1 MSTLDHRPRFPERR
15 LAVGLLGCGQ
25 IARTAHLPAYE
36 RSGVPVV
43 AVCDRPEVAATLG
56 DVLPDGA
63 TAYDDLDAFLADP
76 RIEVVD
82 IATGPLG
89 RVDLIERCLAAGKH
103 VLAQKPVV
111 AGLADLAALEQV
123 VARGAERGLRV
134 AVNQNGRW
142 APAWRLTTLLVRS
155 GVVGE
160 VVGVTHLHDKPL
172 PPIAGTP
179 FDDLDHMLLTDYLVH
194 WFDITRCWLEGARVF
209 SVTAHD
215 SRVPGQP
222 VGAKNPWHASVHVAT
237 ETGASAS
244 IRVVGDARTRHGGCP
259 FWVHGT
265 EGTIRGS
272 ILLGSDRV
280 ELETGGTTTSYALD
294 GQWFVDGFAGT
305 MGELQCAVAEDREPE
320 NSVRHVA
327 GSVRL
332 GAAALAAV
340 RAGRPVADLALD
352 LGAAV
357 GVPTGAGTGA

>member
-1 MSTLDHRPRFPERR
+1 MSLDVRPRFPERR

-25 IARTAHLPAYE
+25 IARTAHLPAYA
-36 RSGVPVV
+36 RYGVPVV
-43 AVCDRPEVAATLG
+43 AACDRPDVAAALG

-63 TAYDDLDAFLADP
+63 AAYDDLDAFLADP
-76 RIEVVD
+76 RVEVVD
-82 IATGPLG
+82 IATGPAG
-89 RVDLIERCLAAGKH
+89 RVDLIARCLEAGKH

-111 AGLADLAALEQV
+111 ASLDDLAALEEV

-155 GVVGE
+155 GAVGE

-179 FDDLDHMLLTDYLVH
+179 FDEIDHMLLADYLVH
-194 WFDITRCWLEGARVF
+194 WFDITRCWLTGARVDTVAAF
-209 SVTAHD
+209 D

-222 VGAKNPWHASVHVAT
+222 DGARNPWHATVHVGT
-237 ETGASAS
+237 TGGASAS
-244 IRVVGDARTRHGGCP
+244 IRVVGDARARRGGCP

-265 EGTIRGS
+265 RGTIRGS

-280 ELETGGTTTSYALD
+280 ELEVDGTTTSYALE

-305 MGELQCAVAEDREPE
+305 MGELQCSVAEGREPE
-320 NSVRHVA
+320 NSVADVA

-340 RAGRPVADLALD
+340 RAGTPVRGLDLDLA
-352 LGAAV
+352 
-357 GVPTGAGTGA
+357 GAGAGVGASA

>member
-1 MSTLDHRPRFPERR
+1 MSVPDHRPRFPERS

-25 IARTAHLPAYE
+25 IARTAHLPAYAAY
-36 RSGVPVV
+36 GVPVV
-43 AVCDRPEVAATLG
+43 AVCDRPGRAAGLV
-56 DVLPDGA
+56 DVLPAGA
-63 TAYDDLDAFLADP
+63 AAYEDVDAFLADP

-82 IATGPLG
+82 IATGPAG
-89 RVDLIERCLAAGKH
+89 RAELIERCLAAGKH

-111 AGLADLAALEQV
+111 TSLDDLAVLEDV

-142 APAWRLTTLLVRS
+142 APAWRLTTQLIRS
-155 GVVGE
+155 GAVGD

-194 WFDITRCWLEGARVF
+194 WFDITRCWLEGARVET
-209 SVTAHD
+209 VVAHD

-222 VGAKNPWHASVHVAT
+222 ADARNPWHASVHLAT
-237 ETGASAS
+237 SSGASAA
-244 IRVVGDARTRHGGCP
+244 IRVVGDARTRDGGCP

-265 EGTIRGS
+265 RGTIRGS

-280 ELETGGTTTSYALD
+280 ALEVDGTTTTYALQ
-294 GQWFVDGFAGT
+294 GQWFVDGFAGA
-305 MGELQCAVAEDREPE
+305 MGELQSAVAEGREPE
-320 NSVRHVA
+320 NGLAHVA

-332 GAAALAAV
+332 GAAALASV
-340 RAGRPVADLALD
+340 RAGAPVTGLGLD
-352 LGAAV
+352 LPAV
-357 GVPTGAGTGA
+357 LR

>member
-1 MSTLDHRPRFPERR
+1 MTAPDHRPAFPDRR

-25 IARTAHLPAYE
+25 IARTAHLPAYA
-36 RSGVPVV
+36 RYDVPVV
-43 AVCDRPEVAATLG
+43 AACDRPGVAGALA
-56 DVLPDGA
+56 DVLPAGA
-63 TAYDDLDAFLADP
+63 AVHDDLDAFLADP
-76 RIEVVD
+76 RVEVVD
-82 IATGPLG
+82 IATGPIG

-111 AGLADLAALEQV
+111 SSPADLDRLEEV
-123 VARGAERGLRV
+123 TARGAERGLRV

-155 GVVGE
+155 GAVGE

-194 WFDITRCWLEGARVF
+194 WFDITRCWLEGTRVS
-209 SVTAHD
+209 SVAAHD

-222 VGAKNPWHASVHVAT
+222 VAARNPWQASVHIAT
-237 ETGASAS
+237 EGGATAS
-244 IRVVGDARTRHGGCP
+244 IRVVGDARARGGGCP

-265 EGTIRGS
+265 RGTIRGS

-280 ELETGGTTTSYALD
+280 ELESGGTTTSYALD

-305 MGELQCAVAEDREPE
+305 MGELQRAVAEDREPE
-320 NSVRHVA
+320 NGVGHVA
-327 GSVRL
+327 ASVRL
-332 GAAALAAV
+332 GTAAVAAV
-340 RAGRPVADLALD
+340 RSGVPARDLALD
-352 LGAAV
+352 LAAPAPAPAGAVA
-357 GVPTGAGTGA
+357 